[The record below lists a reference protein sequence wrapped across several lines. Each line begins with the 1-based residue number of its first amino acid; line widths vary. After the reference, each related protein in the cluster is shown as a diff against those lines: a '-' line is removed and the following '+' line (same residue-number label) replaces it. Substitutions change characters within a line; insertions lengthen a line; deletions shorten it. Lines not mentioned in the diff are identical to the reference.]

1 MFLIDADTNADRN
14 PDRNTHTNAAANTQI
29 RMEIQSDAKW
39 VVGHLLFIQW
49 MLLIKP
55 LTNDEH
61 GGRLER
67 DGEKD
72 NQ

>member
-1 MFLIDADTNADRN
+1 MQIDFQLEIHLQIRPQIHKHGHKYTNKA
-14 PDRNTHTNAAANTQI
+14 TNTQI
-29 RMEIQSDAKW
+29 RREIQSDAKW
-39 VVGHLLFIQW
+39 AVGHLLFIQW

-67 DGEKD
+67 DG
-72 NQ
+72 